1 MKTLD
6 SLTVKDYMSTNLLT
20 FTPDTEMMTVINT
33 LVKNRVSGGPV
44 VDGTGKVIGFIS
56 EKDCIKVGVTAGYE
70 GVPAGTVAEF
80 MMNGAV
86 YVSPDM
92 PMLEL
97 AGRFLN
103 TAFKRFPVVD
113 ATGVLVGQISRLD
126 VLRAINDVS

>member
-6 SLTVKDYMSTNLLT
+6 SLTVKDYMSASPIT
-20 FTPDTEMMTVINT
+20 FTTDMEMMTVVNT
-33 LVKNRVSGGPV
+33 LVKNRISGGPV
-44 VDGTGKVIGFIS
+44 VDGAGKVIGFIS

-70 GVPAGTVAEF
+70 GVPAGTVAEY
-80 MMNGAV
+80 MMHGAV
-86 YVSPDM
+86 YVAPDM

-113 ATGVLVGQISRLD
+113 KSGQLVGQISRLD
-126 VLRAINDVS
+126 VLRAINDVY